1 MTLRRD
7 HGAKS
12 SFRVAVRR
20 WGDQSRIGSIS
31 LLGGKLSGHGAGV
44 REILEFSLGRGGI
57 FWYQLLTDEVLVL
70 KVLPSGLRAG
80 SLLRA
85 ANDNTISSYAN
96 VLTKT
101 VNDLGLGPNRILTKL
116 N

>member
-1 MTLRRD
+1 MVVLTGFKRNRRV
-7 HGAKS
+7 K
-12 SFRVAVRR
+12 
-20 WGDQSRIGSIS
+20 IYNINNNIINNI
-31 LLGGKLSGHGAGV
+31 LLL
-44 REILEFSLGRGGI
+44 LLL
-57 FWYQLLTDEVLVL
+57 LLTDEVLVL

>member
-20 WGDQSRIGSIS
+20 
-31 LLGGKLSGHGAGV
+31 LEGGKLSGHGAGV

-70 KVLPSGLRAG
+70 KVLPSGMRVN

-85 ANDNTISSYAN
+85 AE
-96 VLTKT
+96 
-101 VNDLGLGPNRILTKL
+101 
-116 N
+116 